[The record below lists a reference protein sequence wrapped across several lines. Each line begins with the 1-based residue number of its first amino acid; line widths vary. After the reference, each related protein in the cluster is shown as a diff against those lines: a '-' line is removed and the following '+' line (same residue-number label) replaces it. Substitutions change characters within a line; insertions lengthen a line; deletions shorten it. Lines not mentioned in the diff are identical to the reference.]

1 MSENKTDKPLVQPS
15 RLRALQSG
23 LYLTAPLAAVSFV
36 FFNRNW
42 LKNSLCINNIAHYL
56 GLDTSLKSSHEWAE
70 PYTMCV
76 DPYWV
81 NQWLKNYGAGPSKR
95 GLLGEI
101 AVHIFEGRINLFAL
115 NCLALIIL
123 TLIAYGIFGFLVRI
137 GGRDSLPKAAI
148 FTTLL
153 WLTPFGK
160 SLSETAGDP
169 LQVSILLLMLTAV
182 MIQSC
187 KLGPSIRDSFLSI
200 AYCLSILIHEG
211 SFLLLLPAFILM
223 GRRTAP
229 WWGGVGIALLITY
242 GFSSAEDIGTQSLIT
257 SRLSA
262 YNPFNNLEL
271 SYKAGG
277 GIASQVGFATNLRME
292 VLRYIKS
299 PSEIVGQFYRTLVF
313 ILFFAMC
320 FISWIQTYS
329 LPAANKFLKTW
340 LICFPI
346 TLPFFFITHD
356 WVRYGVIN
364 LLTCLCCSA
373 MTSDKS
379 RKHQKP
385 TPKLGSAKLIAKSL
399 GSAPWIAL
407 LLLTI
412 LIGPHFNRHDIRTFP
427 PSRLGPKYTLLF
439 LASIPL
445 VLIERRT
452 KAFHS

>member
-1 MSENKTDKPLVQPS
+1 MSEIKTEKPLVQPS
-15 RLRALQSG
+15 RLRALQSS
-23 LYLTAPLAAVSFV
+23 LYLIAPLAAVTFV

-42 LKNSLCINNIAHYL
+42 LKNSLCINNIAHHL
-56 GLDTSLKSSHEWAE
+56 GLETSLKSSHEWAE

-95 GLLGEI
+95 GFLGEV
-101 AVHIFEGRINLFAL
+101 AVHIFDGRINLFAL

-123 TLIAYGIFGFLVRI
+123 ALIAYGIVGFLVRI

-182 MIQSC
+182 MIQSR
-187 KLGPSIRDSFLSI
+187 KLGPSICDLCLSI
-200 AYCLSILIHEG
+200 TYCLSILIHEG
-211 SFLLLLPAFILM
+211 SFLLLLPAYILL

-229 WWGGVGIALLITY
+229 WWCGVGLALLITY
-242 GFSSAEDIGTQSLIT
+242 GFSSAEDIATQSLIA

-277 GIASQVGFATNLRME
+277 GIASQVGFATNLKME
-292 VLRYIKS
+292 VLRYIKN
-299 PSEIVGQFYRTLVF
+299 PGEVVGQLYRTLVF

-320 FISWIQTYS
+320 FISWIQAYS
-329 LPAANKFLKTW
+329 LPAANKFLKAW
-340 LICFPI
+340 LIYLPI

-356 WVRYGVIN
+356 WVRYGIIN
-364 LLTCLCCSA
+364 LLACLCCSA
-373 MTSDKS
+373 MTSDIS
-379 RKHQKP
+379 GKHQKLM
-385 TPKLGSAKLIAKSL
+385 PKLGSANLTSKSL
-399 GSAPWIAL
+399 VSAPWIAL

-427 PSRLGPKYTLLF
+427 PSRLGPKYSLLF
-439 LASIPL
+439 LTSIPL
-445 VLIERRT
+445 VLIERRAKT
-452 KAFHS
+452 LHS